1 MEIPSEA
8 VFMID
13 GADVITRCTRT
24 AADIFGWALE
34 DLQGKIFAD
43 VLLPVAA
50 RQRYRDSLRNF
61 AGAADGEFPARGIEQ
76 NVLHRDGYEFPV
88 ELNICPL
95 RTPWNSFFLIIARD
109 IREKRRQIEELRQAS
124 RNQQI
129 VNSILKIT
137 LEDFSLDEIL
147 QRSLEYVLLLNTP
160 KLLDKGAV
168 LLVAHDSDHLLLKA
182 HKGFDR
188 DHLAACR
195 RIPFGTCHCGRAAL
209 TGDIQ
214 FSECVNHGHDI
225 RLAEMAPHGHYC
237 VPICSGENLLG
248 VLSLYLLEGHVQND
262 EERSTLW
269 AVSNIL
275 AGVIER
281 KKAEI
286 QRSQLIKKQE
296 AMITRIFDEQNLTE
310 SIIQSLNAGLMV
322 FDPERNVVK
331 INQSGRVILS
341 QFVDG
346 DISGTD
352 DIALFGAIAAVRLMW
367 KIRTP
372 PSRKTDEVSLQ
383 NTRGEEKILQYTVV
397 PWENASGHRIG
408 FILLFSDVTESRHIQ
423 REMEKM
429 NRLGTVAEIASAV
442 AHEVRNPLAGIKT
455 MSQAIEENCGE
466 NDPNKEYITR
476 IIRQVDRLND
486 LLTEFFT
493 YARPGKARKE
503 KVPMASL
510 VGEIQQLLRAK
521 LDSRQII
528 LREDYAEDLPEIHV
542 DPDQMQQVFLNL
554 MLNAIDAISANG
566 TIEIRARLADRKLR
580 TSYREIFPEL
590 KHDIDYVA
598 VYFKDN
604 GKGMSPEVAAKA
616 FEPFYTTKPH
626 GSGLGL
632 AIVYRILRENNA
644 FIMADTSQK
653 KGMAFIMMF
662 EGVRR

>member
-1 MEIPSEA
+1 
-8 VFMID
+8 MID
-13 GADVITRCTRT
+13 GDDVITRCNRT
-24 AADIFGWALE
+24 AADIFGWPLE
-34 DLQGKIFAD
+34 DLRGKIFAD

-50 RQRYRDSLRNF
+50 RQRYRDSLGNF
-61 AGAADGEFPARGIEQ
+61 AGAGGKEFTVRGIEQ

-88 ELNICPL
+88 ELDICPL
-95 RTPWNSFFLIIARD
+95 DIPRTGSFLIIARA
-109 IREKRRQIEELRQAS
+109 IREKRRQIKEHQQTS
-124 RNQQI
+124 QNQQI
-129 VNSILKIT
+129 VNSILKIA
-137 LEDFSLDEIL
+137 LEDISLDEIL
-147 QRSLEYVLLLNTP
+147 LRALEYVLLLNTP

-168 LLVAHDSDHLLLKA
+168 LLVDNDSDHLLLRA

-188 DHLAACR
+188 KHLAACR

-214 FSECVNHGHDI
+214 FAECVDRRHDI
-225 RLAEMAPHGHYC
+225 RLDDTAPHGHYC

-248 VLSLYLLEGHVQND
+248 VMSLYLREGHVQNN
-262 EERSTLW
+262 EEQEMLW

-281 KKAEI
+281 KKVEI
-286 QRSQLIKKQE
+286 QRSLLIKKQE
-296 AMITRIFDEQNLTE
+296 AMIARICDEQNLTE

-322 FDPERNVVK
+322 FDPQRKVVK
-331 INQSGRVILS
+331 INQSGRLILS

-352 DIALFGAIAAVRLMW
+352 DIAMFGAIAAVRLMW

-372 PSRKTDEVSLQ
+372 PSRKTAEVSLL
-383 NTRGEEKILQYTVV
+383 NARGEEKILQYTVV
-397 PWENASGHRIG
+397 PWENASGLRLG
-408 FILLFSDVTESRHIQ
+408 FILLFSDITETRRIQ

-455 MSQAIEENCGE
+455 MSQAIEENCGDHDE
-466 NDPNKEYITR
+466 NKEYITR

-493 YARPGKARKE
+493 YAKPGKAKKE
-503 KVPMASL
+503 KVAMASI
-510 VGEIQQLLRAK
+510 VSEIQRLLKAK
-521 LDSRQII
+521 LDSKQIS
-528 LREDYAEDLPEIHV
+528 LREDYADCLPEIHV

-554 MLNAIDAISANG
+554 MLNAIDAISSNG
-566 TIEIRARLADRKLR
+566 RIEIRARLADRKLR

-590 KHDIDYVA
+590 KQDTDYVA

-604 GKGMSPEVAAKA
+604 GKGMSSEVAANA

-653 KGMAFIMMF
+653 KGVAFIMMF
-662 EGVRR
+662 ESVSR